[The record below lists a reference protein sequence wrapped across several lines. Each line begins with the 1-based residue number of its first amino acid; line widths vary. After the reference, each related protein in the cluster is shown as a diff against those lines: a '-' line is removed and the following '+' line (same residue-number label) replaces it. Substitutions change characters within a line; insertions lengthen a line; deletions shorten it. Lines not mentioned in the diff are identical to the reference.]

1 MNLLTACLALAS
13 PLISASPTP
22 PRGPPHQET
31 PPFRYLGRVNPATRE
46 LTWPATGV
54 EFAFIG
60 SSANVPLANI
70 TGTNSIDLT
79 IDNDEPIV
87 IDNVTGPFI
96 STPTSL
102 SHGYHTVQL
111 RKKSEASFGS
121 IFLGDLTT
129 IDGLKASHHLN
140 PHHNHVKRMEII
152 GDSISVGYGEDGS
165 FPCTNT
171 AAVEDGPNTY
181 GAMTA
186 AALDA
191 EYSIVAWSGKGLI
204 RNYVSPEP
212 DTSPTMPE
220 LWTRWGAH
228 DPDNSYPFPPSSPAV
243 DLVVINLGTNDF
255 GYLLTSPA
263 NGTSYPARPPITQ
276 AQWTSATVA
285 FAHEVLAHYP
295 GAELFLTSSPMLS
308 DDYPGGGQN
317 QHSTQSAALR
327 AAVQEI
333 GEEQA
338 HFVNFPPQSTET
350 LGCDYHPSV
359 QEHEVMAGI
368 LTEAV
373 RGVLGW

>member
-1 MNLLTACLALAS
+1 MKLLTACLALAS
-13 PLISASPTP
+13 SLISASPTP
-22 PRGPPHQET
+22 PWGPPHQET

-54 EFAFIG
+54 EFAFVG
-60 SSANVPLANI
+60 SSADIPLADV

-79 IDNDEPIV
+79 IDDDEPMV

-96 STPTSL
+96 STPTTL

-111 RKKSEASFGS
+111 RKKSEALFGS

-129 IDGLKASHHLN
+129 ISGLKQSHHIDRPHN
-140 PHHNHVKRMEII
+140 PVKRIEII
-152 GDSISVGYGEDGS
+152 GDSISVGYGEDGT

-204 RNYVSPEP
+204 RNYVSAEP

-220 LWTRWGAH
+220 LWTRWGAN
-228 DPDNSYPFPPSSPAV
+228 DPDNSYPFPPRSPSV
-243 DLVVINLGTNDF
+243 DIVVINLGTNDF
-255 GYLLTSPA
+255 GYLLTHP

-276 AQWTSATVA
+276 AQWTAANVA
-285 FAHEVLAHYP
+285 FAHQVLSKYP
-295 GAELFLTSSPMLS
+295 SAELFLTSSPMLS
-308 DDYPGGGQN
+308 DGYPAGTN
-317 QHSTQSAALR
+317 QHSTQSAALQD
-327 AAVQEI
+327 AVAQI
-333 GEEQA
+333 GPQA
-338 HFVNFPPQSTET
+338 HFVDFPPQSTEN

-359 QEHEVMAGI
+359 EEHEVMAGI

-373 RGVLGW
+373 RGVVGMRS

>member
-1 MNLLTACLALAS
+1 M
-13 PLISASPTP
+13 
-22 PRGPPHQET
+22 
-31 PPFRYLGRVNPATRE
+31 
-46 LTWPATGV
+46 
-54 EFAFIG
+54 
-60 SSANVPLANI
+60 

-79 IDNDEPIV
+79 IDDDEPIV

-96 STPTSL
+96 STPASL

-111 RKKSEASFGS
+111 RKKSEALFGS

-129 IDGLKASHHLN
+129 IPGLKQSHHIE
-140 PHHNHVKRMEII
+140 PHHRHDSIKRIEII
-152 GDSISVGYGEDGS
+152 GDSISVGYGEDGT

-204 RNYVSPEP
+204 RNYVTAVP
-212 DTSPTMPE
+212 DPSPTMPE

-228 DPDNSYPFPPSSPAV
+228 DPDNSYPFSLPV
-243 DLVVINLGTNDF
+243 DIVVLNLGTNDF
-255 GYLLTSPA
+255 GYLLTHA

-276 AQWTSATVA
+276 TQWTTATVA
-285 FAHEVLAHYP
+285 FAREVLSQYP
-295 GAELFLTSSPMLS
+295 RAELFLTSSPMLS
-308 DDYPGGGQN
+308 DGYPAGEN
-317 QHSTQSAALR
+317 QHSTQSAALQ
-327 AAVQEI
+327 AAVEEI
-333 GEEQA
+333 GAQA
-338 HFVNFPPQSTET
+338 HFVDFPPQSTET

-359 QEHEVMAGI
+359 REHEVMAGI

-373 RGVLGW
+373 RGVVGGGGG

>member
-1 MNLLTACLALAS
+1 MNIFIACLTLAS

-22 PRGPPHQET
+22 PRGPPHQQT

-54 EFAFIG
+54 EFAFVG
-60 SSANVPLANI
+60 SSANIPVADV
-70 TGTNSIDLT
+70 TGTNSIDLS
-79 IDNDEPIV
+79 IDDDEPIV

-96 STPTSL
+96 STPASL
-102 SHGYHTVQL
+102 SNGYHTVQL

-129 IDGLKASHHLN
+129 INGLKQSHHLDP
-140 PHHNHVKRMEII
+140 PHHHRVKRMEII
-152 GDSISVGYGEDGS
+152 GDSISVGYGEDGT

-186 AALDA
+186 AALGA
-191 EYSIVAWSGKGLI
+191 SYSIVAWSGKGLI
-204 RNYVSPEP
+204 RNYVSPTP

-228 DPDNSYPFPPSSPAV
+228 DPANSYPFPPSSQPAI
-243 DLVVINLGTNDF
+243 DLVVLNLGTNDF
-255 GYLLTSPA
+255 GYLLTSP
-263 NGTSYPARPPITQ
+263 NGTSYQARPPITQ
-276 AQWTSATVA
+276 AQWTTATVA
-285 FAHEVLAHYP
+285 FAHKILSHYP
-295 GAELFLTSSPMLS
+295 HAELFLTSSPMLS
-308 DDYPGGGQN
+308 DDYPAGQN

-327 AAVQEI
+327 AAVAQI
-333 GEEQA
+333 GPQA
-338 HFVNFPPQSTET
+338 HFVDFPPQQTEN

-359 QEHEVMAGI
+359 EEHEVMAGI

-373 RGVLGW
+373 RGVVG